1 MDQQLI
7 DDYLAGATVIEKAVA
22 GMTDAQLDARPVPG
36 KWSTRAVV
44 CHLAD
49 CEILYAQRMTRVL
62 TEDRPALANA
72 DPDLIQ
78 RNLAYDQRCVQ
89 EELAVIKAIR
99 AQMGRILKLQPGS
112 AFDRAGIH
120 SKDGPLTLR
129 ELLGRITR
137 HIPHHARFIDEK
149 RQALGIKG

>member
-22 GMTDAQLDARPVPG
+22 GMTDAQLDARPIPG
-36 KWSTRAVV
+36 KWTTREVV
-44 CHLAD
+44 CHLSD
-49 CEILYAQRMTRVL
+49 CEILYAQRMARVL
-62 TEDRPALANA
+62 VEDKPALANA
-72 DPDLIQ
+72 DPDLIRQ
-78 RNLAYDQRCVQ
+78 HLAYDKRCVQ

-99 AQMGRILKLQPGS
+99 AQMGRILKTQPAA
-112 AFDRAGIH
+112 AFERVGMH

-137 HIPHHARFIDEK
+137 HIPHHARFVDEK
-149 RQALGIKG
+149 RQAL